1 MFIRQFRPEDAPALA
16 ALFHASVHEIASRDY
31 SEAQV
36 HAWSPAPPDPG
47 TYLDR
52 AGDGRRLL
60 VAVDDL
66 GVPIGYGDLEP
77 DGRIDHLYC
86 RPEFVDRGV
95 ASALLEAL
103 EAAARSTGIDELHV
117 EASEAARRLLQ
128 RRGFALGARREFEVN
143 GVSIHN
149 YRMTKRL

>member
-1 MFIRQFRPEDAPALA
+1 MFIRDFRPEDAPALA

-31 SEAQV
+31 SDAQV

-47 TYLDR
+47 FYLDR

-66 GVPIGYGDLEP
+66 GRPTGYGDLEP
-77 DGRIDHLYC
+77 DGHIDHLYC
-86 RPEFVDRGV
+86 RPDVVGRGV
-95 ASALLEAL
+95 ASAMLEAL
-103 EAAARSTGIDELHV
+103 EALARSEGIDELYV

-128 RRGFALGARREFEVN
+128 RRGFVLGARCEFPVN
-143 GVSIHN
+143 GVLIHN